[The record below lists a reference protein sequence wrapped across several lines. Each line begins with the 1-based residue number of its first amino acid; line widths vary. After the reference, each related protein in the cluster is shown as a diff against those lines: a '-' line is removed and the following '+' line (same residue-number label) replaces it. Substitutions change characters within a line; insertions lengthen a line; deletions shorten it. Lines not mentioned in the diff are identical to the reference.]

1 MQLNLSRRI
10 NRPGFWQLFPYT
22 DYSDSLNLSRGN
34 PDLTPEFTYS
44 SELAYQKT
52 FDRTNTILASLYFRY
67 TDNLITRSQ
76 QKEENP
82 VTGTENL
89 INTYIN
95 ANSSYIGGLEMIYR
109 QNIDKWWE
117 LTTNLNLFTSRININ
132 DPTLTQQGNMYSWSG
147 ELENTFR
154 LPKNFMIQ
162 LSTEYS
168 SKTILPAGSG
178 GGGGGRGW
186 GGPQTTAQGYIRP
199 QLEVDASVRYEF
211 LKDRRASISFSIRD
225 VFRSEASRQHSES
238 AYFIQDSYRLRDPQF
253 LRLNFS
259 YRFGKFDTSLFRR
272 KPKVQGDD
280 EGEGQQF

>member
-1 MQLNLSRRI
+1 MSTSYSNKDRLYAWYATFTNKIKNFGYQLGLRIESSEYSGTVFTTEKSGKDTVINYANSFPLSLFPSVFLTWQLSEDDEMQLNLSRRI

-76 QKEENP
+76 QKEANP

-109 QNIDKWWE
+109 QNLAKWWE
-117 LTTNLNLFTSRININ
+117 LTTNLNLFTSRINTS

-154 LPKNFMIQ
+154 LPKNIMIQ

-168 SKTILPAGSG
+168 SKTILP
-178 GGGGGRGW
+178 
-186 GGPQTTAQGYIRP
+186 
-199 QLEVDASVRYEF
+199 
-211 LKDRRASISFSIRD
+211 
-225 VFRSEASRQHSES
+225 
-238 AYFIQDSYRLRDPQF
+238 
-253 LRLNFS
+253 
-259 YRFGKFDTSLFRR
+259 
-272 KPKVQGDD
+272 
-280 EGEGQQF
+280 